1 MKQLCEKDLRWGH
14 NLDDYDNKA
23 DNDSGAQGSGMWG
36 HGLCQQTEHRA
47 DLQIVGATFIFVSY
61 RRETHFLHTQNHIL
75 LKCNFE

>member
-1 MKQLCEKDLRWGH
+1 MKKKDLRWGH

-61 RRETHFLHTQNHIL
+61 QETHFLTHKKSYASQM
-75 LKCNFE
+75 

>member
-1 MKQLCEKDLRWGH
+1 MKKDLRWGH

-61 RRETHFLHTQNHIL
+61 QETHFLTHKKSYSSQM
-75 LKCNFE
+75 